1 MIQASDGSSALE
13 LIRTRQGRIDAM
25 LLDVTLPG
33 ASSREVLE
41 EAERL
46 RPDLVTIL
54 TSAYSHESIRGKF
67 TGLRAEHFIRKPFR
81 LEDLVS
87 LLQTLLAGS
96 SAVRAELPEIGKA
109 DSRDA

>member
-1 MIQASDGSSALE
+1 
-13 LIRTRQGRIDAM
+13 M

-41 EAERL
+41 EAQRL
-46 RPDLVTIL
+46 RPDLVAIL
-54 TSAYSHESIRGKF
+54 TSAYSYEVIRETF

-87 LLQTLLAGS
+87 LLQTLIAS
-96 SAVRAELPEIGKA
+96 SPPVRAELPEIGKA
-109 DSRDA
+109 ANPDV